1 MIQKSKFG
9 LIQFNKIFIQLENQG
24 IEHHYTVHKSSA
36 TRKHSKKESVQ
47 SVQFLSPEYTGSS
60 VRSTLPPSIA
70 SSRTQDVQIL
80 FNKEKEIEEE
90 KEIWDNKEKEKEE
103 EKQILF
109 N

>member
-1 MIQKSKFG
+1 MEAVQKGICAISA
-9 LIQFNKIFIQLENQG
+9 IFITTE
-24 IEHHYTVHKSSA
+24 HKSSA
-36 TRKHSKKESVQ
+36 TWKQFKKESVQ

-90 KEIWDNKEKEKEE
+90 KEE
-103 EKQILF
+103 EKQILV
-109 N
+109 NK